1 MICEPE
7 AKSARA
13 RDFRM
18 TDDVND
24 NSHSEQTRAA
34 PEIRLHAPPPRA
46 SCDILLVEDDPSL
59 CRTLRDFLNDCG
71 FVTFAAGGIR
81 EAWEMVQSLK
91 PRVCLLDL
99 NLPDGSGLDVLRNI
113 LTLELQT
120 RVIVM
125 TAFPL
130 HHLRPRYSDGTLT
143 AWLTKPVPPQQLLE
157 AVREALGENQN
168 DPTRTT
174 EETRMTKPE

>member
-1 MICEPE
+1 
-7 AKSARA
+7 
-13 RDFRM
+13 M

-24 NSHSEQTRAA
+24 SSHTQPTAAA
-34 PEIRLHAPPPRA
+34 PEMRLNAPPPRA
-46 SCDILLVEDDPSL
+46 GCDILLVEDDPSL
-59 CRTLRDFLNDCG
+59 CRTLRDFLHDCG
-71 FVTFAAGGIR
+71 FVTFTAGGIR

-91 PRVCLLDL
+91 PRVCILDL

-113 LTLELQT
+113 LTLELPV

-130 HHLRPRYSDGTLT
+130 HHLRPRYSNHTLS

-157 AVREALGENQN
+157 AVREAMGNE
-168 DPTRTT
+168 
-174 EETRMTKPE
+174 